1 MSQNTS
7 NPSAIERD
15 LDQTRSRLNANLNTL
30 QQRMTPGQVLDDL
43 MRYFRG
49 KEGADFGR
57 SLVDSVRGNPLPAA
71 ITGIGLTWLMASNPG
86 TGVPSQSSPST
97 AGTNGLHVDRG
108 WPGFNEGGH
117 EAVTAR
123 VRTAEQGVARKQG
136 EEEHQYA
143 SRLDVARGQAL
154 GLARHGDETTTS
166 FSTRV
171 RAALSSA
178 QQTISE
184 KSHDLRDQATG
195 AASSLGSAVQEAG
208 QGARQSVGD
217 AAQRAG
223 GAMAQ
228 GGQAIGKAGGNLLS
242 TVTDSPVLM
251 GALSLAAGALL
262 GALLPQM
269 DQEEVALGKIA
280 GQARDTAK
288 SLAQD
293 AVDKSGNIAQLVL
306 DKGGESADAHGLTGS
321 KGPGELIDAAM
332 SGDLAKDVKQVAGD
346 VIHSGDE
353 AVRKQALGQG
363 KEAPASA

>member
-1 MSQNTS
+1 MSQNMS
-7 NPSAIERD
+7 DPSASAIERD
-15 LDQTRSRLNANLNTL
+15 LDQTRSRLNTNLTML

-71 ITGIGLTWLMASNPG
+71 ITGIGLTWLMASNPRAGASSQTPSPAMSG
-86 TGVPSQSSPST
+86 TS
-97 AGTNGLHVDRG
+97 GLRVERG
-108 WPGFNEGGH
+108 WLGFNDGGH

-123 VRTAEQGVARKQG
+123 VRTAEQLVGRKQG

-154 GLARHGDETTTS
+154 GLARHEEETTTS
-166 FSTRV
+166 FSDRV
-171 RAALSSA
+171 RAALTSA
-178 QQTISE
+178 QETLAA

-195 AASSLGSAVQEAG
+195 AASTIGSAL
-208 QGARQSVGD
+208 QGASHSVGE

-223 GAMAQ
+223 DAMGQ
-228 GGQAIGKAGGNLLS
+228 GGQAAGKAGGNLLS
-242 TVTDSPVLM
+242 TVTESPVLM

-262 GALLPQM
+262 GALLPQLE
-269 DQEEVALGKIA
+269 QEEATLGKLA

-293 AVDKSGNIAQLVL
+293 AVDRSGTIAQAVL
-306 DKGGESADAHGLTGS
+306 DKGGDSAEAHGLTGS
-321 KGPGELIDAAM
+321 KGPGELLDAAM
-332 SGDLAKDVKQVAGD
+332 SGNLAKDVKQVAED
-346 VIHSGDE
+346 FIHSGNE
-353 AVRKQALGQG
+353 AVRKEALGQG
-363 KEAPASA
+363 KEAPNAG